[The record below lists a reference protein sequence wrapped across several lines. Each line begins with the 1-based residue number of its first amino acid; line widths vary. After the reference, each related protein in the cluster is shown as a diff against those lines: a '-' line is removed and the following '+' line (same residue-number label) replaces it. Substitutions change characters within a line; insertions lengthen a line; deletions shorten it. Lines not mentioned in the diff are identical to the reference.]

1 MDALLIL
8 KGSDPGSSRREI
20 GQSARVTHE
29 GSPRVIVVAGED
41 DAVRALVRRQDVVAE
56 DALSAG
62 GMPADLAL
70 TPAEEMFV
78 KSWLERRRLE
88 RTKQRRGEG
97 LSWGTKGFDT
107 P

>member
-8 KGSDPGSSRREI
+8 KGDAASARREI
-20 GQSARVTHE
+20 GQHARIAHE
-29 GSPRVIVVAGED
+29 ASPRVIVVAGED
-41 DAVRALVRRQDVVAE
+41 DALRSLVGRQDVVAE
-56 DALSAG
+56 EALSTG
-62 GMPADLAL
+62 GVPADLAL

-97 LSWGTKGFDT
+97 LSWDTKGFDA